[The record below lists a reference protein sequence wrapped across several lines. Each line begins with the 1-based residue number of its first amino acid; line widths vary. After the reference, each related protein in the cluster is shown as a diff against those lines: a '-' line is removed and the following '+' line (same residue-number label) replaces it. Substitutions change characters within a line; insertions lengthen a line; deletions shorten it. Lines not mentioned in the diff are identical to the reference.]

1 MVVIPGTVTKIR
13 AIEKYKG
20 ERAMWRNYCTPTSID
35 ETLRLLAEYRE
46 QARLIAGGTDI
57 LLELEREQRPGVDT
71 LIDLSRIRGL
81 DKITADGD
89 VIRLGP
95 LVTHNHVVGS
105 ALCVEQAFPL
115 ARACWEVGAP
125 QIRNR
130 GTIAGNLV
138 TASPANDTITP
149 LWAMDAQVTLQ
160 SAERG
165 RRTLAFPQ
173 FYQGVRQVDL
183 APDEMLV
190 EISFPALRENQ
201 RGTFLKLGLRQ
212 AQAIAVVNVAALLT
226 FGGST
231 SERISEAPVTD
242 ARITLGS
249 VAPMIMRS
257 EQAEAALV
265 GRPLSRETIQRAAE
279 LAAAAVRPI
288 DDVRGS
294 ARYRRMMVEVYTRR
308 MLTAL
313 SQGTERDGWPADPPM
328 LWGRGNGHFP
338 SLAGKTIVHR
348 EGRGEPIQTVV
359 NGQAVSV
366 FGANDKTL
374 LRMLREDLGLI
385 GTKEGCAEGECG
397 ACTVLLDGVAVM
409 SCLVAAPRAHGAEV
423 ITIEGLPGWGRVDG
437 AGLHPVQQAFIDEG
451 AVQCGYCTPGLLM
464 SSASLLAEKAHPT
477 REQIKHALTGNLC
490 RCTGYYSILQA
501 VENAGQKTSVA

>member
-1 MVVIPGTVTKIR
+1 
-13 AIEKYKG
+13 
-20 ERAMWRNYCTPTSID
+20 MWQNYYTPTSVD
-35 ETLRLLAEYRE
+35 EALRLLAEYQE

-57 LLELEREQRPGVDT
+57 LLELEREQRPGVNT
-71 LIDLSRIRGL
+71 LIDISRIRGL
-81 DKITADGD
+81 DKIRLDGED
-89 VIRLGP
+89 IRLGP

-105 ALCVEQAFPL
+105 AVCVERAFPL
-115 ARACWEVGAP
+115 AQACWNVGAP

-165 RRTLAFPQ
+165 QRTLTFPE
-173 FYQGVRQVDL
+173 FYRGVRQVDL

-190 EISFPALRENQ
+190 EINFPALRENQ
-201 RGTFLKLGLRQ
+201 RGAFLKLGLRQ
-212 AQAIAVVNVAALLT
+212 AQAIAVVNVAVVLT
-226 FGGST
+226 FDTSA
-231 SERISEAPVTD
+231 SERVNDAPISE

-249 VAPMIMRS
+249 VAPTIRRANES
-257 EQAEAALV
+257 EAALV
-265 GRPLSRETIQRAAE
+265 GRTLNPETIQRAAE
-279 LAAAAVRPI
+279 LAATAAQPI

-294 ARYRRMMVEVYTRR
+294 AVYRRMMVEVFTRR
-308 MLTAL
+308 AL
-313 SQGTERDGWPADPPM
+313 MALNQGTERSSWPTDPPM
-328 LWGRGNGHFP
+328 LWGKGNGRFP
-338 SLAGKTIVHR
+338 SLVGKTIVHR

-359 NGQAVSV
+359 NGQAVPV

-374 LRMLREDLGLI
+374 LRMLREDLGLV

-397 ACTVLLDGVAVM
+397 ACAILLDGVAVM

-423 ITIEGLPGWGRVDG
+423 ITIEGLPNWGRVD
-437 AGLHPVQQAFIDEG
+437 AEGLHPIQQAFIEEG

-464 SSASLLAEKAHPT
+464 SGASLLAEKPSPDE
-477 REQIKHALTGNLC
+477 EQVKQALTGNLC
-490 RCTGYYSILQA
+490 RCTGYYSILRA
-501 VENAGQKTSVA
+501 VENAAHKTSIP

>member
-1 MVVIPGTVTKIR
+1 
-13 AIEKYKG
+13 
-20 ERAMWRNYCTPTSID
+20 MWRNYYTPTSID

-46 QARLIAGGTDI
+46 RARLITGGTDI

-71 LIDLSRIRGL
+71 LIDLSRIHGL
-81 DKITADGD
+81 DKITLEGGR
-89 VIRLGP
+89 IRLGP

-105 ALCVEQAFPL
+105 ALCVERAFPL
-115 ARACWEVGAP
+115 ARACWKVGAP

-130 GTIAGNLV
+130 ATIAGNLV

-149 LWAMDAQVTLQ
+149 LWAMDAEVTLQ
-160 SAERG
+160 SAARG
-165 RRTLAFPQ
+165 QRTVAFPQ
-173 FYQGVRQVDL
+173 FYQGVRQIDL

-190 EISFPALRENQ
+190 GISFPAQRENQ

-212 AQAIAVVNVAALLT
+212 AQAIAVVNVAVVLT
-226 FGGST
+226 FDGST
-231 SERISEAPVTD
+231 GARIPEATVTD
-242 ARITLGS
+242 ARIALGS
-249 VAPMIMRS
+249 VAPTIMRA

-265 GRPLSRETIQRAAE
+265 GQPLSRETIRRAAE
-279 LAAAAVRPI
+279 LAAAATHPI

-308 MLTAL
+308 ALTAL
-313 SQGTERDGWPADPPM
+313 SQGKEREGWPGDPPM

-359 NGQAVSV
+359 NGQAVTV

-397 ACTVLLDGVAVM
+397 ACTVLLDGLAVM

-423 ITIEGLPGWGRVDG
+423 ITIEGLPDWGRVEG

-477 REQIKHALTGNLC
+477 SEQIKQALTGNLC

-501 VENAGQKTSVA
+501 VENAGQKTSTA